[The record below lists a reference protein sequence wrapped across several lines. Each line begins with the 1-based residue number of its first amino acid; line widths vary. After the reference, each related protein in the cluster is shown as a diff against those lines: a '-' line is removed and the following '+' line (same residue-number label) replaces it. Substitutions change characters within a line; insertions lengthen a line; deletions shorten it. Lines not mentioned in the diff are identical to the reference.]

1 MNKNIVI
8 ILAVVIM
15 CAGAVSA
22 FLLGQNDKEAAVES
36 EISEAIPTPI
46 EKPTQASPTGPIDFT
61 LNDIDGNQRKLSDW
75 HGKARLVNF
84 WATWCA
90 PCRREIPLLKST
102 QYEQRANNLQIIGI
116 AVDFQEDVAAYA
128 EETQF
133 NYPILIGQEDAMA
146 AAEDSGVP
154 FIGLPFTMIVAPT
167 GELLKAH
174 VGEIHATHIDL
185 ILEVFGN
192 LQKGDLDIAGARL
205 ALNDL

>member
-1 MNKNIVI
+1 
-8 ILAVVIM
+8 
-15 CAGAVSA
+15 
-22 FLLGQNDKEAAVES
+22 
-36 EISEAIPTPI
+36 
-46 EKPTQASPTGPIDFT
+46 
-61 LNDIDGNQRKLSDW
+61 
-75 HGKARLVNF
+75 
-84 WATWCA
+84 
-90 PCRREIPLLKST
+90 
-102 QYEQRANNLQIIGI
+102 
-116 AVDFQEDVAAYA
+116 
-128 EETQF
+128 
-133 NYPILIGQEDAMA
+133 MA

>member
-1 MNKNIVI
+1 MNKNIVTILIVI
-8 ILAVVIM
+8 II
-15 CAGAVSA
+15 CAGAVGA
-22 FLLGQNDKEAAVES
+22 YLIGQNDREAALES
-36 EISEAIPTPI
+36 DAGEAVPNASENSAR
-46 EKPTQASPTGPIDFT
+46 AGPTGPIDFT
-61 LNDIDGNQRKLSDW
+61 LNDIDGNPRKLSDW
-75 HGKARLVNF
+75 QGKARLINF

-102 QYEQRANNLQIIGI
+102 QDAQRTNNLQIIGI